1 MERVGEVAPALPG
14 RETTGTALGYIDPV
28 QVGGGHM
35 KKRMILTL
43 IGVAVFI
50 AVIAVVK
57 IRQVQ
62 AGIAQHAAFRPP
74 PEAVST
80 VRATEERWPSTVAS
94 IGTVEAVHGVT
105 VAADLPGLVSRIEFD
120 SGKRVRAGDVLVRL
134 DTRQEQAQLAAAE
147 AQRSLTTVNFE
158 RMKGLRE
165 KGITSQAEYDKAAAE
180 HKQAVAQ
187 TGETQASIG
196 RKTTRAPFSG
206 VLGIRQVNLGQYLKA
221 GDPIVSLQSLD
232 PIYVNFSVPQQQL
245 GDLRVG
251 GEVHVNAQGI
261 ASSDPTGTITA
272 INSVVDEATRNI
284 QVQATLAN
292 PEGKLRPGM
301 FVEAQVVL
309 GAGTAVVALPTS
321 AISYAPY
328 GDSVF
333 VVGDMKGP
341 DGKPYKGVRQQFVK
355 LGNARGDQVAVVS
368 GVKAGEEVVTSGV
381 FKLRNGAG
389 VVVNNRVQPSNNPAP
404 KPEDS

>member
-1 MERVGEVAPALPG
+1 
-14 RETTGTALGYIDPV
+14 
-28 QVGGGHM
+28 M

-43 IGVAVFI
+43 TGVAVFI

-74 PEAVST
+74 PEAVTT